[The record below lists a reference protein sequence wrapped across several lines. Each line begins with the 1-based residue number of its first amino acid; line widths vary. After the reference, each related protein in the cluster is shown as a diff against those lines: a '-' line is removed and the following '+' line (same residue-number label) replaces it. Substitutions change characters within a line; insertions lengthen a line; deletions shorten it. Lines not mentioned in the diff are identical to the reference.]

1 MSGFETVER
10 EDVRVMFMR
19 ADMDTPDAIQSAWAE
34 FETAVGLRGRK
45 FFGAVY
51 DAANEYRVCTQLKED
66 DDPEALGFEAGT
78 LPGGTYLRG
87 RLQGEPPAVYDQILP
102 ALQEMIRQT
111 AVDPSRPTIEF
122 YRSRDV
128 IDLLL
133 PVA

>member
-1 MSGFETVER
+1 MSTCETVER

-19 ADMDTPDAIQSAWAE
+19 AEMDTPDAIQRAWAE
-34 FETAVGLRGRK
+34 FETAVGLKGRR
-45 FFGAVY
+45 FFGAFY
-51 DAANEYRVCTQLKED
+51 DAANEYHVCTQLKED
-66 DDPEALGFEAGT
+66 DNPEELGFDVGT

-87 RLQGEPPAVYDQILP
+87 RLQGEPPAVYDQIVPTLN
-102 ALQEMIRQT
+102 EMIRQT
-111 AVDPSRPTIEF
+111 AVDSSRPTIEF